1 MKFPHSHYPA
11 ELADDVEIT
20 PQREAGREVWVVGRA
35 ATGRYIKLGA
45 NERRVLELV
54 GGRAAGEIAAEFA
67 ARHGGTLSPA
77 TVVKFLSTL
86 GALGLLAGEGLRQ
99 GQSAPL
105 TRHVYLR
112 FSLFDPD
119 ALFGFLV
126 PKLGWV
132 WTPAFVVVTLL
143 LMLLVG
149 VMTLNNGA
157 EVAHHAGRILAEDF
171 FLVLLAALVVVFSH
185 EFAHGLTCKAFG
197 GRATEVGLL
206 LIYYC
211 LPALY
216 CNVSGIHRIAK
227 RSRRLWVIAAGVYWQ
242 FLVGA
247 LSMLA
252 WFMLEPYTL
261 PADAAMIFALGSL
274 LNVAFN
280 ANPLIKLDGYYFLSQ
295 LLYLPNLMEK
305 SREYWRNLLSRM
317 TFGEWRRMKLT
328 AKQRAAYF
336 AFGPLSLGY
345 TIALTFVMLRFLN
358 ELLVGQFN
366 LFGYGL
372 TGLAAA
378 VLMRRPLKQS
388 LHSISTALLK
398 KNAPAAPTAG
408 QPTLSAAPPQ
418 TALQPVPP
426 QKPAAKPAAH
436 SDAAKSEVHTPPK
449 WKRRTFFAVAAAV
462 IVAVLCFPWDATVG
476 SYGTL
481 TPLKEREAVVTAP
494 EGGIVTVLVKPGERV
509 NAGREIARLS
519 NPDLTSELIGVR
531 AELAK
536 AQAEFERL
544 AGELRAGEQAVERAA
559 VQAGEAARRD
569 SELQA
574 EQRQILARKLN
585 PESNDFPAA
594 LSVLQADVD
603 LKRSRVAEA
612 ENQLARTLK
621 LYNDKLIAR
630 SEYETVENRAVALR
644 LELEAAREKLSAA
657 IVEHRREAERTGGE
671 LRVSQAELQMARS
684 TVAKTTTELG
694 AARALLDALRQKE
707 QVLEAKRTSVV
718 LTAPRDG
725 VVFGERL
732 PDLAGK
738 YVEKG
743 AELCRVADT
752 SEMRVVIQ
760 VPEREIGDVREGSLV
775 RLKTR
780 AWPDRVFRGHVGKIG
795 GESELDENKQATY
808 RVELVVDNSDGA
820 LKPGMTAFA
829 RIHFGR
835 KMVGALIWHKV
846 KQALRPELWMI

>member
-1 MKFPHSHYPA
+1 
-11 ELADDVEIT
+11 V
-20 PQREAGREVWVVGRA
+20 
-35 ATGRYIKLGA
+35 
-45 NERRVLELV
+45 
-54 GGRAAGEIAAEFA
+54 AEFA
-67 ARHGGTLSPA
+67 ARHGGQLSPA

-86 GALGLLAGEGLRQ
+86 GTLGLLAGEGSRQ
-99 GQSAPL
+99 SPSAPL

-126 PKLGWV
+126 PKLRWV
-132 WTPAFVVVTLL
+132 WTPAFVVVTVL
-143 LMLLVG
+143 LMLAVG
-149 VMTLNNGA
+149 VMTLSSGA
-157 EVAHHAGRILAEDF
+157 EVASHAGRVLAEDYV
-171 FLVLLAALVVVFSH
+171 LVLLAALAVVFSH

-242 FLVGA
+242 FLAGT

-261 PADAAMIFALGSL
+261 LADTALIFALGSL

-305 SREYWRNLLSRM
+305 SREYWRNLMSRM
-317 TFGEWRRMKLT
+317 TFGAWRRTRLT

-358 ELLVGQFN
+358 EFLVARLN
-366 LFGYGL
+366 LFGFGL

-378 VLMRRPLKQS
+378 VLMRQPIRKS

-398 KNAPAAPTAG
+398 KGEPA
-408 QPTLSAAPPQ
+408 LSAAPQPQ

-426 QKPAAKPAAH
+426 QKPAANAEASKP
-436 SDAAKSEVHTPPK
+436 EVHTPPK
-449 WKRRTFFAVAAAV
+449 WKRRTFFAVAALLA
-462 IVAVLCFPWDATVG
+462 VAVLAFPWDATVG
-476 SYGTL
+476 SYGAL

-494 EGGIVTVLVKPGERV
+494 EDGIVTVLVKPGERV
-509 NAGREIARLS
+509 SAGRELARLS

-544 AGELRAGEQAVERAA
+544 SGELRAGEQAVERAA

-574 EQRQILARKLN
+574 EQKQILARKLN
-585 PESNDFPAA
+585 PQSADFPAA

-630 SEYETVENRAVALR
+630 SEYEAVENRAVALR
-644 LELEAAREKLSAA
+644 LELAAAREKLSAA
-657 IVEHRREAERTGGE
+657 IVEHRRETERTGGD
-671 LRVSQAELQMARS
+671 LRVSEAELQMARS
-684 TVAKTTTELG
+684 NVAKTATELG
-694 AARALLDALRQKE
+694 AARALLDALKEKE

-795 GESELDENKQATY
+795 GESEPDENKQATY
-808 RVELVVDNSDGA
+808 RVELVVDNADGA